1 VSRPGTGPVPTHFS
15 ATRVAA
21 PPYPSRKGFP
31 KEGTVVDKTALS
43 ADEQML
49 ADLGYKQELHR
60 SWSGFSNFAIS
71 FSIISI
77 LAGCFTTFYFGWN
90 NGGPIAIS
98 LGWPLISAF
107 ILIIG
112 FCMSELVSAYPTS
125 GGIYWWASKLGS
137 IKAGYYTGWLN
148 LVGLIAIVASVA
160 YGAATFLDYSLS
172 RFSESWAAGYS
183 LERVFYMFVAVLFF
197 TALANI
203 FSSQLLAVF
212 NNISV
217 WWHVIGASV
226 VVLIL
231 VFGLKEGATHW
242 GVSDVFTGTV
252 NNTGGLYGG
261 DTSGPGFWFYVLPLG
276 FLLTQYTITG
286 YDASAHLSEE
296 TQGAANAAA
305 KGIWRSIFYSAIGGW
320 VLLLAFLF
328 AVQDPVAGSAG
339 GGGVQ
344 VIFDQALT
352 PKMSGTVLMIATIG
366 QLFCTTACLT
376 SASRMLFAFSRDG
389 AVPGA
394 KYWAT
399 LNKRRTP
406 VFAVIAV
413 TVAGFVLTLPAL
425 WKVNIGTDDA
435 PIYTVTA
442 FFAVV
447 SIGVLGL
454 YLAFAIPIYYRW
466 KMGDAFQQGTWNLGT
481 KWKWM
486 APLAVLEILI
496 TSVYFILPL
505 YPAGAPAFMRGFL
518 GAPSAEEVPF
528 DWKFI
533 NYAPIVLAIIFIAL
547 WIGWHVSAKNWFTGP
562 KHTIDLPEGV
572 TAADE
577 ISLEHHHEGYLTG
590 EHKTDG
596 Q

>member
-1 VSRPGTGPVPTHFS
+1 VSDVSNLT
-15 ATRVAA
+15 
-21 PPYPSRKGFP
+21 
-31 KEGTVVDKTALS
+31 E
-43 ADEQML
+43 DERLL
-49 ADLGYKQELHR
+49 AELGYKQELSR

-98 LGWPLISAF
+98 IGWPIIAVL

-125 GGIYWWASKLGS
+125 GGIYWWASKLGGV
-137 IKAGYYTGWLN
+137 KAGYYTGWLN
-148 LVGLIAIVASVA
+148 LIGLIAIVASVA
-160 YGAATFLDYSLS
+160 YGAATFLDFSLS
-172 RFSESWAAGYS
+172 RFSETWAAGYS
-183 LERVFYMFVAVLFF
+183 LERVFVLFLIILVL
-197 TALANI
+197 TSLVNI

-217 WWHVIGASV
+217 WWHVFGASI

-231 VFGLKEGATHW
+231 LFGLKEGATHW
-242 GVSDVFTGTV
+242 NATDVFTGRV
-252 NNTGGLYGG
+252 NNTFGLFGG
-261 DTSGPGFWFYVLPLG
+261 DGTLNGPGTSGPGLWFFVLPLG

-296 TQGAANAAA
+296 TQGAADASA

-320 VLLLAFLF
+320 ILLLAFLF
-328 AVQDPVAGSAG
+328 AVQDADAVSAG

-344 VIFDQALT
+344 VILDQSLS
-352 PKMSGTVLMIATIG
+352 PFMSGSVLMIATIG

-394 KYWAT
+394 SLWAR
-399 LNKRRTP
+399 LNKSRTP
-406 VFAVIAV
+406 VNAVIGV
-413 TVAGFVLTLPAL
+413 TVAGLILTLPAL
-425 WKVNIGTDDA
+425 WKVNIGTAEA

-454 YLAFAIPIYYRW
+454 YMAFAIPIYYRW
-466 KMGDAFQQGTWNLGT
+466 KQGANFKQGSWNLGN

-486 APLAVLEILI
+486 APVAILEVII
-496 TSVYFILPL
+496 TSIFFIMPL
-505 YPAGAPAFMRGFL
+505 NPAGTPGFMRGL
-518 GAPSAEEVPF
+518 LSAPTTEEVAF
-528 DWKFI
+528 DWKAV
-533 NYAPIVLAIIFIAL
+533 NYAPIVLGVILILL
-547 WIGWHVSAKNWFTGP
+547 WIGWHVSAKKWFTGP
-562 KHTIDLPEGV
+562 KTTVDLPEGV
-572 TAADE
+572 SSADE
-577 ISLEHHHEGYLTG
+577 ISLEHHNHGFLD
-590 EHKTDG
+590 HKGDEAPG
-596 Q
+596 DKV

>member
-1 VSRPGTGPVPTHFS
+1 
-15 ATRVAA
+15 VADQ
-21 PPYPSRKGFP
+21 KQ
-31 KEGTVVDKTALS
+31 LS

-49 ADLGYKQELHR
+49 ADLGYKQELSR

-98 LGWPLISAF
+98 LGWPLIAAF
-107 ILIIG
+107 ILVIG
-112 FCMSELVSAYPTS
+112 FCMSEMVSAYPTS

-137 IKAGYYTGWLN
+137 VKAGYYTGWLN

-160 YGAATFLDYSLS
+160 YGTATFFDYAFS
-172 RFSESWAAGYS
+172 RFSTSWAEGYS
-183 LERVFYMFVAVLFF
+183 LERVFVMFVVILIF
-197 TALANI
+197 TSLVNI
-203 FSSQLLAVF
+203 FSSHLLAIF

-217 WWHVIGASV
+217 WWHVFGASV

-231 VFGLKEGATHW
+231 VFFLKDGASHW
-242 GVSDVFTGTV
+242 NVTDVFTGRV
-252 NNTGGLYGG
+252 NNTFGLYGSTDG
-261 DTSGPGFWFYVLPLG
+261 ALNGAGTSGPGFWFYVVPLG

-296 TQGAANAAA
+296 TQGAANSAA
-305 KGIWRSIFYSAIGGW
+305 KGLWKSIFYSAIGGW
-320 VLLLAFLF
+320 ILLLSFLF
-328 AVQDPVAGSAG
+328 AIQDPDAVSAG

-344 VIFDQALT
+344 VIFDQALSPT
-352 PKMSGTVLMIATIG
+352 MAATVLLIASIG

-394 KYWAT
+394 KYWAK
-399 LNKRRTP
+399 LNKSKTP
-406 VFAVIAV
+406 VNAVIAV
-413 TVAGFVLTLPAL
+413 TVTGFILTLPAL
-425 WKVNIGTDDA
+425 FKVNVGTADA

-466 KMGDAFQQGTWNLGT
+466 RAGTSFVQGSWNLGN

-486 APLAVLEILI
+486 APIAVAEIVI
-496 TSVYFILPL
+496 TSIYFILPL
-505 YPAGAPAFMRGFL
+505 YPGGAPAFMRGFL
-518 GAPSAEEVPF
+518 GAPSADEVPF
-528 DWKFI
+528 DWKSV
-533 NYAPIVLAIIFIAL
+533 NYAPIVLGGLLLAL
-547 WIGWHVSAKNWFTGP
+547 WIGWHLSAKKWFTGP
-562 KHTIDLPEGV
+562 KMTIDLPEGV
-572 TAADE
+572 SAADE
-577 ISLEHHHEGYLTG
+577 IELEH
-590 EHKTDG
+590 EHKG
-596 Q
+596 FHQPPEA